1 MTTTIISTPEGIS
14 AYRLLALKGALKLES
29 LGMKTRGPSALSIVK
44 REHGIKA
51 RTAKEALPLYIELL
65 KEKGILPS

>member
-1 MTTTIISTPEGIS
+1 MNIITTPENIA
-14 AYRLLALKGALKLES
+14 AYRLLAIKGMLKLES
-29 LGMKTRGPSALSIVK
+29 LGMKSRGPSALSIVK

-51 RTAKEALPLYIELL
+51 STAKEALPLYVELL